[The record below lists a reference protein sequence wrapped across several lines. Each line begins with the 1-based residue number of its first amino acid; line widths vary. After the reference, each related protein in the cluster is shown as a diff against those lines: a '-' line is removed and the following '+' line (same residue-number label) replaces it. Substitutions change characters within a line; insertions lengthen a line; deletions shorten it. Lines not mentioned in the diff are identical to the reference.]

1 MKNIKQALK
10 VWDKL
15 RDIPIND
22 DSTIVNSFMDFEEGT
37 DIHDIWHWIEN
48 SYNVSIVNDLTVID
62 IFRMEDI
69 K

>member
-48 SYNVSIVNDLTVID
+48 SYNVSIVNDL
-62 IFRMEDI
+62 MEGI

>member
-48 SYNVSIVNDLTVID
+48 SYNVSIVNDL
-62 IFRMEDI
+62 MGGI

>member
-22 DSTIVNSFMDFEEGT
+22 NDEIDLSFMHFEKGT
-37 DIHDIWHWIEN
+37 DLHDVWHWIEN
-48 SYNVSIVNDLTVID
+48 TYDVSIVMDL
-62 IFRMEDI
+62 MEVT